1 MEATDKPLVSVILCF
16 FNEERFIGEAIESVL
31 AQDHNRW
38 ELLLVDDGS
47 IDRSTAIAKQ
57 YASRYPDKIRYMH
70 HRGHCNEGLSASR
83 NLGIESAQGDYVAFI
98 DADDVWL
105 PDKLSAQL
113 NIFRRTNVTV
123 VLEASQYWNS
133 WTDPSKPDV
142 IVPVGVQEGI
152 YRPPQLSLTLYPL
165 GAGAAPC
172 PSGMM
177 VRRSVLDNYGFE
189 ESFRGIYQMYED
201 QAFLC
206 KVYLKEVVYVS
217 AAWHNR
223 YRQRPTSLVA
233 SISNG
238 GKYHMV
244 RSYFLQWFS
253 QYLKYQKTPYRRVK
267 ALVQR
272 ARMPYIEPFRYKV
285 MVDYPK
291 MAKALAAKV
300 LVKLGILSY
309 SKT

>member
-16 FNEERFIGEAIESVL
+16 YNEERFISEAIDSVL
-31 AQDHNRW
+31 VQDYNRW
-38 ELLLVDDGS
+38 ELILVDDGS

-57 YASRYPDKIRYMH
+57 YASRYPDRIFYMH
-70 HRGHCNEGLSASR
+70 HRGHCNEGLSVSR
-83 NLGIESAQGDYVAFI
+83 NLGIENAHGDYVAFI

-113 NIFRRTNVTV
+113 SIFTKTNVAMV
-123 VLEASQYWNS
+123 VEASRYWNS
-133 WTDPSKPDV
+133 WADPSKPDV
-142 IVPVGVQEGI
+142 IVPVGVPEGI
-152 YRPPQLSLTLYPL
+152 YRPPQLSVMLYPL

-172 PSGMM
+172 ASGMM
-177 VRRSVLDNYGFE
+177 VRRTVLDNYGFE
-189 ESFRGIYQMYED
+189 ESFRGIFQMYED
-201 QAFLC
+201 HAFLC

-217 AAWHNR
+217 AAWHNKL
-223 YRQRPTSLVA
+223 RQHPTSLVA
-233 SISNG
+233 SVNRS

-253 QYLKYQKTPYRRVK
+253 LYLKYQKIPYRKVK

-272 ARMPYIEPFRYKV
+272 ARMPYIEPFKYKV
-285 MVDYPK
+285 TVDYPK
-291 MAKALAAKV
+291 SIKALAARM
-300 LVKLGILSY
+300 LVRLGILSY